1 MMDYYYYFLF
11 MPLSY
16 FGIRVILT
24 LQNECG
30 LFSYLWISGCVCEEL
45 AILILMDLIVFTQE
59 AIGPEVFLCGNNL
72 MNNLVYLID
81 VFLFRLSISYLVG
94 FGSFSTSKDLLILSK
109 LVEFVDIKLNI
120 IFSLSI

>member
-1 MMDYYYYFLF
+1 
-11 MPLSY
+11 
-16 FGIRVILT
+16 
-24 LQNECG
+24 
-30 LFSYLWISGCVCEEL
+30 
-45 AILILMDLIVFTQE
+45 MDLIVFTQE

-94 FGSFSTSKDLLILSK
+94 FGSFSLSKDLLILSK